1 MNRQQVVLVMAV
13 EMFFEDADESQL
25 QNMSSLWNAQGSYD
39 AEAGSVTFTMSRL
52 IPKHMEDLPAVMEM
66 FDGTGLLHAE
76 QEGCTY
82 THGQL
87 YMYLE
92 QEYTAAMETG
102 QECEPIVFVVAQ
114 PVHE

>member
-1 MNRQQVVLVMAV
+1 MNRQEVVLVAAI

-39 AEAGSVTFTMSRL
+39 AEAGSVTFTMSKL

-82 THGQL
+82 KHGQL
-87 YMYLE
+87 YMYLA
-92 QEYTAAMETG
+92 QEYTAAMEAG
-102 QECEPIVFVVAQ
+102 QECEPIVFVVA
-114 PVHE
+114 EAAYE